1 MINNNLACVLSI
13 AGTDPSGGAGISAD
27 IKAISATGGYAA
39 AVITALVA
47 QNTQGVQCIER
58 VSPEFVHKQL
68 NSVFLDLPISAVK
81 IGMLHDER
89 IIAVVSKT
97 LDKTRPPNIVFDPV
111 MVAKDGSL
119 LLELD
124 SISLLKEKLLPLTD
138 LITPNLFE
146 AEYLIGG
153 GIRNF
158 QEMEAAALAIGQQFR
173 INVLIKGGH
182 LETNESSDVLF
193 NFTKNTIDWFSSP
206 RVKSSNTHG
215 TGCTLSSAISSY
227 LAQGL
232 ALYDAVASAK
242 NYISHAIQSGKNYRL
257 GKGNGPVDH
266 FYFLENR
273 TREC

>member
-27 IKAISATGGYAA
+27 IKAISATGSYAA

-47 QNTQGVQCIER
+47 QNTQGVQCIEK
-58 VSPEFVHKQL
+58 VSSEFVREQL

-89 IIAVVSKT
+89 IITVVNET
-97 LDKTRPPNIVFDPV
+97 LDKIKPPNIIFDPV

-119 LLELD
+119 LLELN
-124 SISLLKEKLLPLTD
+124 SISLLKEKLLPLTT

-146 AEYLIGG
+146 AEYLFGRRIK
-153 GIRNF
+153 NF
-158 QEMEAAALAIGQQFR
+158 EAMEAAALAIGQEFK
-173 INVLIKGGH
+173 IHVLIKGGH
-182 LETNESSDVLF
+182 LATNKSSDVLYNYEENSF
-193 NFTKNTIDWFSSP
+193 DWFSSQ
-206 RVKSSNTHG
+206 RVKTANTHG
-215 TGCTLSSAISSY
+215 TGCTLSAAISSY
-227 LAQGL
+227 LAQGFTL
-232 ALYDAVASAK
+232 HNAIASAK
-242 NYISHAIQSGKNYRL
+242 NYISQAIQSGKNYRL

-273 TREC
+273 IHEI